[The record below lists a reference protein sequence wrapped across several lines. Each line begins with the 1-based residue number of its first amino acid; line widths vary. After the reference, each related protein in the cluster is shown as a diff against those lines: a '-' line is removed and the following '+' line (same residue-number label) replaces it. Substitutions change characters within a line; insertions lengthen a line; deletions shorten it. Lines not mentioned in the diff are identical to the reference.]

1 MGKGYDSNF
10 LGSTVPAV
18 PLPSFSKSLEQD
30 VLERET
36 LSNNSEGRRIYR
48 NYHNYTIVMSKSHR
62 TALFAALNVD
72 QSKLHQTDKTA
83 GWRVDDAVGS
93 ENQLNDDY
101 YRSNVWDKGHLAP
114 DAAAGWGDSEE
125 DRIAATNDTYFYTNA
140 TLQHQNFN
148 RDEWKDL
155 ETIVR
160 SWPQDGETSRLSEI
174 TGPLFVGTD
183 TIQPE
188 GRDVAT
194 IPAGFFKV
202 VAYVSSGSGG
212 KLESSLQVRCFVMYQ
227 DAASLEDLG
236 GVVDHQRYQVSV
248 SKIEQLTGLVFPP
261 VYHEANVGF
270 SNSVPQQISDG
281 DEGIFIAAAMV
292 NPIGKDRGNEWISI
306 LNRTGKTMS
315 FIGWRLIDQKGR
327 ELVLSSSSLG
337 VEESEPG
344 VTMIVQSISPIRLVN
359 TGGSLTLFNE
369 AGEYVDDVS
378 YTKDQVREGVA
389 VDLLDRS

>member
-1 MGKGYDSNF
+1 MGKGYDSDS
-10 LGSTVPAV
+10 LGSAVPVV
-18 PLPSFSKSLEQD
+18 PLPSFSKSLQED

-36 LSNNSEGRRIYR
+36 LSDNNEGRRIYR
-48 NYHNYTIVMSKSHR
+48 NYHNYTIVMSKSYR

-93 ENQLNDDY
+93 ENQLNNDY
-101 YRSNVWDKGHLAP
+101 YRSNVWDKGHLVP

-140 TLQHQNFN
+140 TLQHGNFN

-160 SWPQDGETSRLSEI
+160 SWPQDGSTGRLSEI
-174 TGPLFVGTD
+174 TGPIFAGAE

-202 VAYVSSGSGG
+202 VAYVSSDS

-236 GVVDHQRYQVSV
+236 GVIDHQRYQVSV

-261 VYHEANVGF
+261 VYHEA

-281 DEGIFIAAAMV
+281 DEGVFIATAMV
-292 NPIGKDRGNEWISI
+292 NPIGNDRGNEWISI

-315 FIGWRLIDQKGR
+315 LIGWRLIDQKGR
-327 ELVLSSSSLG
+327 ELVLSSSLLEVEVKEVGIGIVIVVVVVVVAVIADHLG
-337 VEESEPG
+337 
-344 VTMIVQSISPIRLVN
+344 
-359 TGGSLTLFNE
+359 TLP
-369 AGEYVDDVS
+369 S
-378 YTKDQVREGVA
+378 YT
-389 VDLLDRS
+389 